1 MSFNNKDSLD
11 EIKMKL
17 AELEITL
24 IHMNEKIDRLVESLE
39 KDCKKMSSHIDFVE
53 NVYEKVKQPFTYLMD
68 NVSNIMNRAITT
80 SQVAEPQQK
89 PHRIGNPQTESHED
103 LDRDALKE
111 LQW

>member
-1 MSFNNKDSLD
+1 MSFNKKDSLD

-17 AELEITL
+17 AEFEITL
-24 IHMNEKIDRLVESLE
+24 LHMNEKMDRIVESLE

-68 NVSNIMNRAITT
+68 NVSNIMNRAIMT
-80 SQVAEPQQK
+80 SRVEGPQPQ
-89 PHRIGNPQTESHED
+89 RIDNPQTES

>member
-1 MSFNNKDSLD
+1 MTTNKDAID

-17 AELEITL
+17 SELEVTML
-24 IHMNEKIDRLVESLE
+24 QMNQKMDRIVESLE

-53 NVYEKVKQPFTYLMD
+53 NVYDRVKQPFTYLMD
-68 NVSNIMNRAITT
+68 NVSNMMNRSITY
-80 SQVAEPQQK
+80 SRVEESQQK
-89 PHRIGNPQTESHED
+89 PLHIDNPQTESLED

>member
-1 MSFNNKDSLD
+1 MTTNIESFE

-17 AELEITL
+17 AEFEITML
-24 IHMNEKIDRLVESLE
+24 QMNQKMDRVVEVLE
-39 KDCKKMSSHIDFVE
+39 KDCKKMSGHIDFVE

-68 NVSNIMNRAITT
+68 NVSNVMNRTITY
-80 SQVAEPQQK
+80 SRVIEPQQK
-89 PHRIGNPQTESHED
+89 PQRIDNPQTESLED

>member
-1 MSFNNKDSLD
+1 MSTNKDLID

-17 AELEITL
+17 AELEITML
-24 IHMNEKIDRLVESLE
+24 QMNQKMDRIVESLE

-53 NVYEKVKQPFTYLMD
+53 NVYDRVKQPFTYLMD
-68 NVSNIMNRAITT
+68 NVSNMMNRSITY
-80 SQVAEPQQK
+80 SRVEEPQ
-89 PHRIGNPQTESHED
+89 RIDNPQIESREE